1 MFWCLSCSL
10 PEGASEEPGDEGA
23 DGSDEEPAVG
33 RQRHVDAEEMTVIF
47 FIFLLFFEKEFFKE
61 DDNVQVKR
69 TILDLKPEAT
79 HNAAGTS
86 GQGPSQL

>member
-1 MFWCLSCSL
+1 M
-10 PEGASEEPGDEGA
+10 
-23 DGSDEEPAVG
+23 G

-47 FIFLLFFEKEFFKE
+47 FIFQYFSVLFLKKEFFKG

-69 TILDLKPEAT
+69 RILDLKPEAT

-86 GQGPSQL
+86 RHGPSQL

>member
-1 MFWCLSCSL
+1 MCWCLSCWL

-47 FIFLLFFEKEFFKE
+47 FYFSMFFCPFYFKKEFFKE
-61 DDNVQVKR
+61 DDEVQVKR
-69 TILDLKPEAT
+69 RILDLKPEAT
-79 HNAAGTS
+79 HNSAGT
-86 GQGPSQL
+86 

>member
-1 MFWCLSCSL
+1 MFWYLSCWLS
-10 PEGASEEPGDEGA
+10 EGASEEPGDEGA

-33 RQRHVDAEEMTVIF
+33 HQRHVDAEEMTVIF
-47 FIFLLFFEKEFFKE
+47 FIFQCFSE
-61 DDNVQVKR
+61 DDNFQVKR

-86 GQGPSQL
+86 RQGPSQL